1 MELYLWTL
9 GIIMFIMSNFLFW
22 NVKTTMRFKCIYA
35 MINCIL
41 LLIATI
47 TAAYNSNTR
56 ILVAGSVLTS
66 NVVSFY
72 ICIITKTGRR

>member
-22 NVKTTMRFKCIYA
+22 NVKTTMLFKCNYA

-56 ILVAGSVLTS
+56 ILVAGSALTC